1 MVRLKLVVG
10 TTLLLA
16 CFKWVVVV
24 VMVVLGDV
32 IHRLG
37 LDRLKLFNSTPFSHF
52 QWHPHW

>member
-1 MVRLKLVVG
+1 MVRLKLVG